1 MERGT
6 RGETT
11 FSNQPHLLGEDIL
24 PPTTENT
31 QRVILGRTSDGSVKD
46 FLRSM
51 KNQSRGKDGGDPL
64 RQPLAREPE
73 RANATSRQAGHEGPC
88 AVLDLEAKGADRSV
102 QMATEKMGEALVQ
115 PYASIREKSHRSPL
129 FPTRGTRQIDSG
141 S

>member
-1 MERGT
+1 MKRRS

-11 FSNQPHLLGEDIL
+11 FSNQPHLLGEDVL
-24 PPTTENT
+24 PPTTENA
-31 QRVILGRTSDGSVKD
+31 QRIILGRTSDGPVKD

-51 KNQSRGKDGGDPL
+51 QNQSRGQDGGYPL
-64 RQPLAREPE
+64 RQNLAREPK
-73 RANATSRQAGHEGPC
+73 RANPTSRQAGDEGTC